1 MITQRRGWCLFPA
14 DDMAMAAPPVEKQ
27 QCFSLAA
34 EAFNKTAEL
43 KDDDPFVFAAEY
55 FLAFL
60 YFVYVCK
67 FKCLRTPF
75 LSRRLL
81 FRAWIQVYVP
91 APFSLYIYIDSSL
104 WRQIKFNQN
113 LKEHISQFCFFLLI
127 IKLKLK
133 KINKIPREIAT
144 INLHIIKM
152 KINRNPI
159 QQIKNYIKT
168 IMIFSMI

>member
-1 MITQRRGWCLFPA
+1 MMTLLCSRLSIFLLFYILCMYA
-14 DDMAMAAPPVEKQ
+14 
-27 QCFSLAA
+27 SS
-34 EAFNKTAEL
+34 N
-43 KDDDPFVFAAEY
+43 
-55 FLAFL
+55 
-60 YFVYVCK
+60 VYVLHFWVGGYCFVHG
-67 FKCLRTPF
+67 FKL
-75 LSRRLL
+75 
-81 FRAWIQVYVP
+81 IYVP

-152 KINRNPI
+152 KIIRNPI